1 MKLTIL
7 LIIPNLG
14 QGGAQTVFRDQLVY
28 YSKHHNVISCV
39 FNWDDSFQE
48 DRNSSIISLDV
59 PAGRNILTKVYFFWK
74 RISRLKRIKEQF
86 RVDIAISHLEGA
98 DYINI
103 LSRKREKVI
112 TWMHGTK
119 QFDKNISGILGI
131 LRRKI
136 FIPLVYR
143 YSDRVIT
150 VSQGIKEELIHYFNL
165 LQDKI
170 ITVNNGISTA
180 DILVYAE
187 KEISNDFI
195 KLSNNYPI
203 LITHCRLAKQ
213 KNLTALLQIMV
224 SLPRDSNLKLII
236 LGDGELRDALLTQCS
251 LLNLRYFSTWND
263 DQWTENFDIYFL
275 GYQSN
280 PYPYLKHA
288 SLYLMTSLWEGFP
301 LSLCEALAC
310 GLPILAADCYTGP
323 REILCPELPHGQPVL
338 TPYISRYGVLMPI
351 PNSNSQIDIWA
362 ETIITIIGDE
372 ELRSVLSTS
381 AVKGVIDFDKS
392 KVEDQWLKILSI

>member
-1 MKLTIL
+1 M
-7 LIIPNLG
+7 
-14 QGGAQTVFRDQLVY
+14 
-28 YSKHHNVISCV
+28 
-39 FNWDDSFQE
+39 
-48 DRNSSIISLDV
+48 
-59 PAGRNILTKVYFFWK
+59 
-74 RISRLKRIKEQF
+74 KRIKEQF

-224 SLPRDSNLKLII
+224 SLPRDSNLKLVI
-236 LGDGELRDALLTQCS
+236 LGDGELRDTLLTQCS
-251 LLNLRYFSTWND
+251 LFNLRSFSTWNN